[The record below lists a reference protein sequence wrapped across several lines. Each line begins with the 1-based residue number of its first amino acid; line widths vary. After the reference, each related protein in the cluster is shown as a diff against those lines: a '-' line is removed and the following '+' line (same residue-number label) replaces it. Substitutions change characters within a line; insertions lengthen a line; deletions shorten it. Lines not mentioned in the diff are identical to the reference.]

1 VHFFFNFCRNI
12 FHSAFLSYAAEFS
25 ASWLLFLS
33 CHLLL
38 LVFPCL
44 QVRSAWSSY
53 LELLIEPAGW
63 LAVWIP
69 SAEVSLNYIF
79 ETLLCSEFLKEAKDI
94 KKICRASY
102 MILDDFCS
110 FHPSLA
116 GVFLWSRI
124 FHILDKSDYRK
135 TFINFFKFL

>member
-1 VHFFFNFCRNI
+1 V
-12 FHSAFLSYAAEFS
+12 FL
-25 ASWLLFLS
+25 
-33 CHLLL
+33 
-38 LVFPCL
+38 CL

-79 ETLLCSEFLKEAKDI
+79 TTRSEFLKRQKTS
-94 KKICRASY
+94 KKSAEY
-102 MILDDFCS
+102 MILDDF
-110 FHPSLA
+110 FPFTPVIA

-124 FHILDKSDYRK
+124 IHILDKSDYRK
-135 TFINFFKFL
+135 TFH